1 MVVRY
6 SIITWKYWQLWEE
19 NSKES
24 YGRFVNECD
33 PVEKGITLGSEL
45 DNHKVS
51 YLVEDWSSCNI
62 CITEEF
68 KESDSWSLFKD
79 IKADQVAEDMEV
91 SSIEETLSDDTL
103 PSTKL
108 SVKVVEDPTFSQML
122 WL

>member
-1 MVVRY
+1 M
-6 SIITWKYWQLWEE
+6 
-19 NSKES
+19 
-24 YGRFVNECD
+24 
-33 PVEKGITLGSEL
+33 

-108 SVKVVEDPTFSQML
+108 SIKVVEYPTFSQML

>member
-24 YGRFVNECD
+24 YGISVNECD

-62 CITEEF
+62 CIIEEF

-91 SSIEETLSDDTL
+91 SSIEEKMSNDTL
-103 PSTKL
+103 P
-108 SVKVVEDPTFSQML
+108 
-122 WL
+122 